1 MRIPRPSEA
10 SAPTGAET
18 AVREASGPAVLKIV
32 VAGGF
37 GVGKTTFV
45 GAVSEIPPLT
55 TEEYLTQAGAATDRL
70 EGVAGKTT
78 TTVAFDFGRLTLEV
92 PVPLELFLFGAPGQ
106 DRFLDIWHDLSHGAV
121 GAVVLADTRRLDTS
135 FTAVTFFEQIGL
147 PFVVAVNEFE
157 GAHRYPE
164 HEIRDAFGLHRG
176 VPVLAC
182 DARVPASVA
191 GVLLALVGHALSTTP
206 AESTRPTDPALLDA

>member
-10 SAPTGAET
+10 SAPAGAET

-121 GAVVLADTRRLDTS
+121 GAVVLADTRRVPDPPRPSSGQPRTR
-135 FTAVTFFEQIGL
+135 IGRA
-147 PFVVAVNEFE
+147 PSCDHTGRGNDH
-157 GAHRYPE
+157 AHHAQSTP
-164 HEIRDAFGLHRG
+164 GL
-176 VPVLAC
+176 
-182 DARVPASVA
+182 
-191 GVLLALVGHALSTTP
+191 
-206 AESTRPTDPALLDA
+206 